1 MPNRVNFQLY
11 QRFGRLVVFSEG
23 EKGKDPG
30 GKSFR
35 TWICL
40 CDCGKKVSVR
50 TKGLTSGKTHSCG
63 CAKQDVKAARARR
76 LLKKE
81 ALEGSRKLAQQKIF
95 AYFAAK
101 EAADG
106 KVS

>member
-1 MPNRVNFQLY
+1 MPARVDFRPC

-30 GKSFR
+30 GKTFR

-40 CDCGKKVSVR
+40 CDCGKKISVR
-50 TKGLTSGKTHSCG
+50 TKGLANGKTHSCG
-63 CAKQDVKAARARR
+63 CATQDTKAARAKK

-81 ALEGSRKLAQQKIF
+81 TQEAARKQTRQALF
-95 AYFAAK
+95 AYFARK
-101 EAADG
+101 EETLG
-106 KVS
+106 